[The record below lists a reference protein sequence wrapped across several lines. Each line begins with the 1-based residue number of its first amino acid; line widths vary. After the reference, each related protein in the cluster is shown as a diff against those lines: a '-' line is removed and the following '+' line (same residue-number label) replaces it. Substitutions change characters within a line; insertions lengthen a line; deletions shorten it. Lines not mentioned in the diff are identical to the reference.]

1 MKISPSRFLIRL
13 AAFFSVLPFL
23 FSCDGGMNNNGQNGM
38 DPDDPDPDDG
48 IIAVSRLVLSETS
61 LQMAPNQTAR
71 VTISFEPANATPV
84 DCIWTSSDESV
95 VVFESSGLFRALA
108 EGEAVMTARAVERP
122 ELSASC
128 TVTVVDPNRP
138 GRVISPADFAQTGA
152 NTADEE
158 RAGSVFSYTFG
169 PNVASVGADV
179 AAQISEFR
187 QVDAESVTFT
197 FPGEACLASGDVV
210 VFPDCPEF
218 PGGAAYKV
226 DWVNESPASTAYFA
240 HPAPIE
246 EIFQNL
252 HLAQESFDIN
262 DRVQGIYDED
272 GNEVPV
278 TRGSAGFEIAI
289 PEMFGGLNSLSFD
302 VGEGCSISPKMKVGF
317 TMSLDL
323 DVVDFK
329 VTYTR
334 LRIEANADLA
344 CDITLKS
351 VLEKEFKSKRFRI
364 PVAAIPIGPVVI
376 TPEIY
381 AEFMLKLSGQVDVTF
396 SVSYQKGYYVHAL
409 YDGQEL
415 HCRAGELAPSDPRDP
430 FAVSGNLSGAVELGP
445 NIGATLSLY
454 KGALSLGLDF
464 DPHFVFTVFSGYPIS
479 LESLKKLGSDT
490 YWLRYAGYE
499 PSLSFKFGGFIE
511 ALYAFSY
518 DFKMPDYLGL
528 GYSFGKTYVVP
539 QLNDDFKMVPDRSA
553 TTFETSITNKAMY
566 VGNMYMKVID
576 EARIDQNQPR
586 DRWNWQL
593 VPFTISGT
601 PGDGV
606 SADCNASF
614 QNIQLYHIYD
624 VMGPYMK
631 ISLFGQEVE
640 VAMNPSTSSWAGFNG
655 TFYVVDEATEKAV
668 RGILADI
675 YACRDGKWEGCNW
688 DDPNVPFCQLTNMD
702 FHYDT
707 DAEFQEYGSQEG
719 YYRKKVHIWLPEN
732 WKLGNSLKIASRTDG
747 LTDLGW
753 TLSIPNPARGTALFD
768 TVEID
773 DPNLVSADG
782 GDGDFWPVRN
792 KISAHS
798 KRLYGEAM
806 IRVDPA
812 YPGITIDLSGS
823 GYEEF
828 YASDA
833 RYSAFSGTI
842 ILDNCEKLKSIVLGK
857 LAPQRL
863 SFRNCPNLE
872 TMSLDDIP
880 SAFSTET
887 YTGQC
892 EGILI
897 QDCPQ
902 VKAVTLGE
910 ALSCKKLRLFRNKP
924 QSLSVLGA
932 PILEE
937 MDCRGLSDCS
947 VEIRDCP
954 DLKQVLLSARST
966 GYDPEWTTSSLAV
979 SGCPALEELGV
990 NDVLTASISDCAS
1003 LKSVSLSTSYEY
1015 DSNAIG
1021 AYHGGPLQSWSITG
1035 CPRIQNIHLD
1045 SKHIGGILPD
1055 LLANYG
1061 ASYPRKYDYETYF
1074 DDNNAQHVRVY
1085 RTYSNGYYESG
1096 EPDKYVR

>member
-1 MKISPSRFLIRL
+1 MKSFDTRFLIRL
-13 AAFFSVLPFL
+13 AALFSALAAL
-23 FSCDGGMNNNGQNGM
+23 FSCDGGMNNTPGGT
-38 DPDDPDPDDG
+38 DPEDPGSDDG
-48 IIAVSRLVLSETS
+48 VAVSRLVLSETS
-61 LQMAPNQTAR
+61 LQLAPGQTAR
-71 VTISFEPANATPV
+71 VTIGFEPADATPI
-84 DCIWTSSDESV
+84 DCYWSSSDESV
-95 VVFESSGLFRALA
+95 VVIESSGLFRAVA
-108 EGEAVMTARAVERP
+108 EGEAVMTARSVERP
-122 ELSASC
+122 ELNATC
-128 TVTVVDPNRP
+128 TVTVVDPDRP
-138 GRVISPADFAQTGA
+138 GRVIGPADFGQAGV
-152 NTADEE
+152 NTLDEE
-158 RAGSVFSYTFG
+158 HAGSVYSYTFG
-169 PNVASVGADV
+169 PNVACVGTDV
-179 AAQISEFR
+179 VAQISEFR
-187 QVDAESVTFT
+187 QLDEQNVSFS
-197 FPGEACLASGDVV
+197 FPGEACLASNDVV

-240 HPAPIE
+240 HPAAIE
-246 EIFQNL
+246 EIFQSL
-252 HLAQESFDIN
+252 HIAQESFDIN
-262 DRVQGIYDED
+262 ERVQGVFDED

-278 TRGSAGFEIAI
+278 TRGAAGFEIAI

-302 VGEGCSISPKMKVGF
+302 LGESCSISPKMKVGF

-334 LRIEANADLA
+334 LRIEATADLA

-364 PVAAIPIGPVVI
+364 PVGAIPIGPVVI

-381 AEFMLKLSGQVDVTF
+381 AEFILKLSGQVDVTF
-396 SVSYQKGYYVHAL
+396 SVSYQKGYFVHAL

-415 HCRAGELAPSDPRDP
+415 HCKAGELKPSDPRDP
-430 FAVSGNLSGAVELGP
+430 FAVSGNLSGAVEIGP

-518 DFKMPDYLGL
+518 DFKMPDYMGL

-566 VGNMYMKVID
+566 VGDMYMKVID

-586 DRWNWQL
+586 DRWNWQI
-593 VPFTISGT
+593 VPFTINGT

-614 QNIQLYHIYD
+614 QNIQPYHIYD

-640 VAMNPSTSSWAGFNG
+640 VAMNPSTSSWAGYNG

-668 RGILADI
+668 RGILADL

-688 DDPNVPFCQLTNMD
+688 DDPNVPFCELTNMD

-707 DAEFQEYGSQEG
+707 DAEFQMYGNQEG

-732 WKLGNSLKIASRTDG
+732 WKMGSNLKIANRTEG

-753 TLSIPNPARGTALFD
+753 TLSIPNSSFDKALFD

-773 DPNLVSADG
+773 DVNLVSAYG

-792 KISAHS
+792 KLSAHS
-798 KRLYGEAM
+798 PRLYGEAK

-812 YPGITIDLSGS
+812 YPGITFDLSGS

-828 YASDA
+828 YASSGC
-833 RYSAFSGTI
+833 YNPMSGTI
-842 ILDNCEKLKSIVLGK
+842 ILDGCEKLKYIVLGA
-857 LAPQRL
+857 LAPQNL
-863 SFRNCPNLE
+863 SFKNCPKLE
-872 TMSLDDIP
+872 TVSMTEIP
-880 SAFSTET
+880 SAFSTEN

-892 EGILI
+892 EGMLI

-902 VKAVTLGE
+902 VKAVALGE
-910 ALSCKKLRLFRNKP
+910 ALSCKKLTVFRSTPK
-924 QSLSVLGA
+924 SLSVLGA
-932 PILEE
+932 PTLEE
-937 MDCRGLSDCS
+937 MDCRGLSDS
-947 VEIRDCP
+947 DVEIRDCP
-954 DLKQVLLSARST
+954 KLQQVTLSARST
-966 GYDPEWTTSSLAV
+966 GYDPEWTTASVAV
-979 SGCPALEELGV
+979 SGCPALEGFFA
-990 NDVLTASISDCAS
+990 NDALTV
-1003 LKSVSLSTSYEY
+1003 SVSNCAALKDVSLMTFHEY
-1015 DSNAIG
+1015 DGNAIG
-1021 AYHGGPLQSWSITG
+1021 AYHGGPLQSWSITN
-1035 CPRIQNIHLD
+1035 CPRIQSIRLD
-1045 SKHIGGILPD
+1045 SKYLGGLLPD

-1061 ASYPRKYDYETYF
+1061 QCYPRKYDYETYF
-1074 DDNNAQHVRVY
+1074 DDDHLEHVRVA

-1096 EPDKYVR
+1096 EPGKYVR